1 MRLGVVMTG
10 TGAHAAACVGVM
22 KELELR
28 GIAPYAVCGMGM
40 GAWPA
45 ALFAAGLDVQNMEKA
60 LHQAA
65 GMGRKMIAPTAY
77 ERLGRH
83 AMPAGVRL
91 NHLLGVQTGQRVLSL
106 CPGAALFPCRMA
118 RNGQRVLFS
127 TRAFMQEASAMLA
140 MQATVGFA
148 ARACLAAPPFL
159 APVQFM
165 GSPLLSETDVAFC
178 ARQLLLLGAHR
189 VLIIAPFP
197 SPRRVPDARDLTGTA
212 LRLAGEQPLGEET
225 GVLRIIMPESAG
237 ALSLEQLE
245 ACSEAGRRAAGQE
258 LDSVFDQM
266 GMAFC
271 RVLPFR
277 GQTM

>member
-22 KELELR
+22 RELSRR

-45 ALFAAGLDVQNMEKA
+45 ALCAVGLGAEDMEKA

-65 GMGRKMIAPTAY
+65 GMGRKMVAPTAY
-77 ERLGRH
+77 ERLWRK
-83 AMPAGVRL
+83 AMPTGARL
-91 NHLLGVQTGQRVLSL
+91 NHLLSVQTGQRVLSL

-140 MQATVGFA
+140 MQASVGFA

-165 GSPLLSETDVAFC
+165 GSPLLGETDAAFC
-178 ARQLLLLGAHR
+178 ARQLLLLGAQR
-189 VLIIAPFP
+189 VLIIVPFP
-197 SPRRVPDARDLTGTA
+197 SPRRMPDALDLTGTA

-225 GVLRIIMPESAG
+225 GVLRIVMPESAG

-245 ACSEAGRRAAGQE
+245 TCSEAGRCAAEQE

-277 GQTM
+277 RLTM

>member
-45 ALFAAGLDVQNMEKA
+45 ALFAAGLDAQDMEKA

-77 ERLGRH
+77 ERLGRRT
-83 AMPAGVRL
+83 MPAGARL

-127 TRAFMQEASAMLA
+127 T
-140 MQATVGFA
+140 
-148 ARACLAAPPFL
+148 
-159 APVQFM
+159 
-165 GSPLLSETDVAFC
+165 
-178 ARQLLLLGAHR
+178 
-189 VLIIAPFP
+189 
-197 SPRRVPDARDLTGTA
+197 
-212 LRLAGEQPLGEET
+212 
-225 GVLRIIMPESAG
+225 
-237 ALSLEQLE
+237 LSLIHI
-245 ACSEAGRRAAGQE
+245 
-258 LDSVFDQM
+258 
-266 GMAFC
+266 
-271 RVLPFR
+271 
-277 GQTM
+277 

>member
-1 MRLGVVMTG
+1 
-10 TGAHAAACVGVM
+10 
-22 KELELR
+22 
-28 GIAPYAVCGMGM
+28 
-40 GAWPA
+40 
-45 ALFAAGLDVQNMEKA
+45 
-60 LHQAA
+60 
-65 GMGRKMIAPTAY
+65 
-77 ERLGRH
+77 
-83 AMPAGVRL
+83 
-91 NHLLGVQTGQRVLSL
+91 
-106 CPGAALFPCRMA
+106 
-118 RNGQRVLFS
+118 
-127 TRAFMQEASAMLA
+127 MLA

-165 GSPLLSETDVAFC
+165 GSPLLGDTDLSFC
-178 ARQLLLLGAHR
+178 VRQLLLLGAHR

-197 SPRRVPDARDLTGTA
+197 SPRRVPDALDLTGTA

-245 ACSEAGRRAAGQE
+245 ACSEAGRRTAGQE

-277 GQTM
+277 GQSM